1 MKTISLIKNLA
12 RAGIKR
18 KSLELD
24 ATVKKGQTVVDFEI
38 EYVFKVD
45 STDKEQVIGV
55 LAKKLGVNKSY
66 IIKHLNF
73 LDGET
78 K

>member
-38 EYVFKVD
+38 EYVLKVD

>member
-24 ATVKKGQTVVDFEI
+24 ATVKKGQTEVDFEI
-38 EYVFKVD
+38 EYVLKVD
-45 STDKEQVIGV
+45 SIDKEKVIEA
-55 LAKKLGVNKSY
+55 LADKLGVTKSY
-66 IIKHLNF
+66 IVKHLNF
-73 LDGET
+73 PDRET

>member
-24 ATVKKGQTVVDFEI
+24 ATVKKGQTEVDFEI
-38 EYVFKVD
+38 EYVLKVD
-45 STDKEQVIGV
+45 STDK
-55 LAKKLGVNKSY
+55 
-66 IIKHLNF
+66 
-73 LDGET
+73 
-78 K
+78 

>member
-1 MKTISLIKNLA
+1 MKTVSLIRNLA

-24 ATVKKGQTVVDFEI
+24 ATVRKGQTEVDFEI
-38 EYVFKVD
+38 EYVLKVD
-45 STDKEQVIGV
+45 STDKEKVIEA
-55 LAKKLGVNKSY
+55 LANQLGVSKSY

-73 LDGET
+73 PDRDT

>member
-24 ATVKKGQTVVDFEI
+24 ATVKKGRTKVDFEI
-38 EYVFKVD
+38 EYVLKVD
-45 STDKEQVIGV
+45 STDKEKDPIAEV
-55 LAKKLGVNKSY
+55 LSQKL
-66 IIKHLNF
+66 L
-73 LDGET
+73 LLET
-78 K
+78 P